1 MQKQIKNDFYICKRM
16 GDRTMTDVKYKIINK
31 SSKEIPAEL
40 LVALLENHNIDEA
53 NLICEQYNLRIYEIE
68 RNKTEYIFTITNTK
82 QEY

>member
-1 MQKQIKNDFYICKRM
+1 M
-16 GDRTMTDVKYKIINK
+16 GDRTMIDVKYKIINK

-68 RNKTEYIFTITNTK
+68 RTKTEYTFTITNTK

>member
-1 MQKQIKNDFYICKRM
+1 M
-16 GDRTMTDVKYKIINK
+16 GDRTMPDVKYKIINK

-40 LVALLENHNIDEA
+40 YIALLENHNIDEA

>member
-1 MQKQIKNDFYICKRM
+1 M
-16 GDRTMTDVKYKIINK
+16 GDKTMPDVKYKIINK
-31 SSKEIPAEL
+31 SSKEIPSEL
-40 LVALLENHNIDEA
+40 YIALLENHSIDEA

>member
-1 MQKQIKNDFYICKRM
+1 M
-16 GDRTMTDVKYKIINK
+16 GDSTMIDVKYKIINK

-68 RNKTEYIFTITNTK
+68 RTKTEYTFTITNTK

>member
-1 MQKQIKNDFYICKRM
+1 M

-68 RNKTEYIFTITNTK
+68 RTKTEYTFTITNTK